1 MIVEKGSIKYG
12 DENDRLPADGMSADA
27 GSGDRSER
35 RFLFHRKDRLS
46 DFSRLSGGGCSGESG
61 KTGGRMEG
69 ISDTGRAGFFHDRRS
84 LKAFRDSGRRKN
96 RDFCGLDL

>member
-1 MIVEKGSIKYG
+1 MEMKTIDCRLTVCQLTPEAEIDLRG
-12 DENDRLPADGMSADA
+12 DFYFIAKTD
-27 GSGDRSER
+27 
-35 RFLFHRKDRLS
+35 
-46 DFSRLSGGGCSGESG
+46 LSGGGCSGESG

>member
-1 MIVEKGSIKYG
+1 MEMKTIDCRLTVCQLTPEAEIDLRG
-12 DENDRLPADGMSADA
+12 DFYFIAKTDEEISLVCPEEAVPANPVK
-27 GSGDRSER
+27 R
-35 RFLFHRKDRLS
+35 
-46 DFSRLSGGGCSGESG
+46 
-61 KTGGRMEG
+61 EG

>member
-35 RFLFHRKDRLS
+35 RLDVYKRQISRFLFTAS
-46 DFSRLSGGGCSGESG
+46 
-61 KTGGRMEG
+61 
-69 ISDTGRAGFFHDRRS
+69 
-84 LKAFRDSGRRKN
+84 
-96 RDFCGLDL
+96 